1 MKDRSIDI
9 TYTTRENVR
18 ELYELF
24 KEVDFTYNII
34 LYETENINVLVGC
47 LSIPMTNEVILRNI
61 EMNYVKY

>member
-24 KEVDFTYNII
+24 KEVDFMYNLI

-47 LSIPMTNEVILRNI
+47 LSIPMTNEVI
-61 EMNYVKY
+61 